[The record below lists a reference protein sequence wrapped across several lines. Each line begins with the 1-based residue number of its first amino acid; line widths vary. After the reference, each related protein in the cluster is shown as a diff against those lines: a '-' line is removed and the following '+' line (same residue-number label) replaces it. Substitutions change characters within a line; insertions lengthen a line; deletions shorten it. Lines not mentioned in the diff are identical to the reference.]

1 MLRHSAATSWIR
13 SGVPVDVAQHLL
25 GHVSPSSMQPYLNP
39 RELQQTGEKPQVAW
53 SQRHTEGLC
62 SLYEL
67 AV

>member
-1 MLRHSAATSWIR
+1 LTLA
-13 SGVPVDVAQHLL
+13 GVQWVL
-25 GHVSPSSMQPYLNP
+25 GHAHLSATEVYLHP
-39 RELQQTGEKPQVAW
+39 RELHQTGEKPQVAW